1 MKKLISAEFVRQEHA
16 AGRNRIEAVLP
27 ATIVTP
33 EARTVAAELG
43 VGIVETL
50 HGVPAAGAPAAGAKP
65 DKVPG
70 DSQDVDDIRRAILA
84 KLPPGCVSEAVV
96 DQLIRKTIEERRAG
110 AAAEAQGAS
119 YATQRI
125 ARGIK
130 HVSADSVSF
139 GRFEGAGA
147 DCQVGLTD
155 VLTGEDG
162 SPMAAGYMAWRN
174 CFFPWTLN
182 YDEVD
187 VVLEGE
193 LHIRSEGQTVVG
205 RAGDVIFIPKGSVIE
220 FGTPSHTRF
229 LYVTYPADWQGK
241 QS

>member
-16 AGRNRIEAVLP
+16 AGRNRIDAALP

-33 EARTVAAELG
+33 EARGVAAQLG
-43 VGIVETL
+43 VDIVETL
-50 HGVPAAGAPAAGAKP
+50 QGLPATGFKQDKEPA
-65 DKVPG
+65 
-70 DSQDVDDIRRAILA
+70 DSRDVENIRKAILE

-96 DQLIRKTIEERRAG
+96 DQLIRKTIEERQAG
-110 AAAEAQGAS
+110 TAVEARGTAV

-147 DCQVGLTD
+147 DSQVGLTD
-155 VLTGEDG
+155 VLTSEDG
-162 SPMAAGYMAWRN
+162 SPMAAGYMAWSK

-205 RAGDVIFIPKGSVIE
+205 RVGDVIFIPKGSVIE

-229 LYVTYPADWQGK
+229 LYVTYPADWQGT